1 MTTKGGA
8 VKKLTVRIDDSLYR
22 KYKKNLI
29 DEGLT
34 VQEHLKRCI
43 ERFVK
48 KQEKAEGG
56 KKNGNR

>member
-1 MTTKGGA
+1 M
-8 VKKLTVRIDDSLYR
+8 KKLTVRIDDSLYR